1 MKTKSL
7 IITTAIVAAVG
18 LGALSIGSSF
28 AHGPFGKGGP
38 QGAPGY
44 GMMHQGGPG
53 AGPGAGMHQGY
64 GMMQPGQGFGPG
76 QMGGKNFGDCPRGQG
91 QALQTP
97 LTVDDVRA
105 NFEQHLQGR
114 GNDRLKVGAVTE
126 QDADTITVEI
136 VTVDDSLVRKI
147 QIDKAT
153 GRHMPVQ

>member
-38 QGAPGY
+38 GMQQGY
-44 GMMHQGGPG
+44 GMMHQ
-53 AGPGAGMHQGY
+53 
-64 GMMQPGQGFGPG
+64 GQGFGPG

-114 GNDRLKVGAVTE
+114 GNDRLKVGTVSE
-126 QDADTITVEI
+126 LDDNTIIAEI

-153 GRHMPVQ
+153 GQHTPVQ